1 MRIRAAV
8 TRGKAQPFI
17 IEDMD
22 VDEPRADEVLVKIV
36 ATGICHTDLV
46 VRDQWLPVPLP
57 IVLGHEGA
65 GIVEQ
70 VGQSVTKVQPGDH
83 VVLTYGRCGHCANCL
98 DGRPYYC
105 LHSYARS
112 YGGGRPD
119 GSTALHQNG
128 QPVHSHFFAQS
139 SFGTYALASE
149 GNVVK
154 VRQDAP
160 LDILG
165 PLGCGIQ
172 TGAGAVMNGLRPHVG
187 TSIAIFG
194 AGSVGL
200 SAIMAARVVGCTTII
215 GIDINSDRLTLAKEL
230 GATHTIH
237 GGETDSVEEIKRITG
252 GGVDFA
258 LEMTASPRVLRQA
271 VDALQ
276 VGGVCG
282 VIGVAPKGTEVSL
295 DMTGLLFGRAVRGI
309 RQGESNSDSFIPQLI
324 ELYMQGR
331 FPFDRLIE
339 FYPFDQINQAAED
352 TERGIAIKPVLRM
365 PDWHN

>member
-1 MRIRAAV
+1 MKITAAV
-8 TRGKAQPFI
+8 TREKAHPFV
-17 IEDMD
+17 IEE
-22 VDEPRADEVLVKIV
+22 VEIDEPRSDEVLVRIV
-36 ATGICHTDLV
+36 ATGICHTDLI

-65 GIVEQ
+65 GIVER
-70 VGQSVTKVQPGDH
+70 VGLSVTKVQPGDH
-83 VVLTYGRCGHCANCL
+83 VVLTYGRCGQCVSCL

-105 LHSYARS
+105 LHAYARS
-112 YGGGRPD
+112 YGGGRVD
-119 GSTALHQNG
+119 GSTALQQQG
-128 QPVHSHFFAQS
+128 RAIHSHFFAQS
-139 SFGTYALASE
+139 SFASYALANE

-154 VRQDAP
+154 VRQDVP

-194 AGSVGL
+194 TGSVGL

-215 GIDINSDRLTLAKEL
+215 GIDVKPSRLVLAQEL
-230 GATHTIH
+230 GATHIIR
-237 GGETDSVEEIKRITG
+237 GDETDAVEEIKRITG
-252 GGVDFA
+252 GGA
-258 LEMTASPRVLRQA
+258 NYTLEMTASPRVLRQA

-282 VIGVAPKGTEVSL
+282 VIGAAARGTEVSL
-295 DMTGLLFGRAVRGI
+295 EMTALLFGRAVRGI
-309 RQGESNSDSFIPQLI
+309 RQGESVSDSFIPQLI
-324 ELYMQGR
+324 ELYTQGR

-339 FYPFDQINQAAED
+339 FFSFDQINQAAED

-365 PDWHN
+365 PV

>member
-1 MRIRAAV
+1 MKITAAV
-8 TRGKAQPFI
+8 TRKKAQPFA
-17 IEDMD
+17 IEELDIE
-22 VDEPRADEVLVKIV
+22 EPRSDEVLVKVV
-36 ATGICHTDLV
+36 ATGICHTDLI

-65 GIVEQ
+65 GIVER

-83 VVLTYGRCGHCANCL
+83 VVLTYGRCGRCVNCL
-98 DGRPYYC
+98 EGRPYYC
-105 LHSYARS
+105 LHAYEQS
-112 YGGGRPD
+112 YGGGRAD

-128 QPVHSHFFAQS
+128 HAVHSHFFGQS
-139 SFGTYALASE
+139 SFATYALANE

-154 VRQDAP
+154 VRQEVP

-187 TSIAIFG
+187 ASIAIFG
-194 AGSVGL
+194 TGSVGL

-215 GIDINSDRLTLAKEL
+215 GIDVKPRRLALAEEL

-237 GGETDSVEEIKRITG
+237 GGETDAVEEIKRITG
-252 GGVDFA
+252 GGADYT

-282 VIGVAPKGTEVSL
+282 VIGAAAKGTEVSL
-295 DMTGLLFGRAVRGI
+295 EMTSLLFGRAVRGI
-309 RQGESNSDSFIPQLI
+309 RQGESVSDSFIPQLI
-324 ELYMQGR
+324 ELYIQGR

-339 FYPFDQINQAAED
+339 FFAFDHINQAAED

-365 PDWHN
+365 PG

>member
-1 MRIRAAV
+1 MKITAAMIRE
-8 TRGKAQPFI
+8 KAQPFV
-17 IEDMD
+17 IEE
-22 VDEPRADEVLVKIV
+22 VEIDEPRSDEVLVKIA
-36 ATGICHTDLV
+36 ATGICHTDLI

-65 GIVEQ
+65 GVVER

-83 VVLTYGRCGHCANCL
+83 VVLTYGRCGQCVNCL
-98 DGRPYYC
+98 EGRPYYC
-105 LHSYARS
+105 LHAYERS
-112 YGGGRPD
+112 YGGGRAD
-119 GSTALHQNG
+119 GSTALHQNR
-128 QPVHSHFFAQS
+128 QAVHSHFFAQS
-139 SFGTYALASE
+139 SFATYALANE

-154 VRQDAP
+154 VRQDVP

-187 TSIAIFG
+187 SSIAVFG
-194 AGSVGL
+194 VGSVGL

-215 GIDINSDRLTLAKEL
+215 GIDVKPSRLTLAKEL

-237 GGETDSVEEIKRITG
+237 GGETDAVEEIKRITG
-252 GGVDFA
+252 GGA
-258 LEMTASPRVLRQA
+258 HYTLEMTASPRVLRQA

-282 VIGVAPKGTEVSL
+282 VIGAAAKGTEVRL
-295 DMTGLLFGRAVRGI
+295 EMTALLFGRAVRGI
-309 RQGESNSDSFIPQLI
+309 RQGESVSDSFIPQLI

-339 FYPFDQINQAAED
+339 FFSFDQINQAAED
-352 TERGIAIKPVLRM
+352 TERGAAIKPVLRM
-365 PDWHN
+365 PG

>member
-1 MRIRAAV
+1 MKITAAV
-8 TRGKAQPFI
+8 TREKAQPFS
-17 IEDMD
+17 IEQLNIE
-22 VDEPRADEVLVKIV
+22 EPRPDEVLVKV
-36 ATGICHTDLV
+36 TATGICHTDLI

-65 GIVEQ
+65 GVVER

-83 VVLTYGRCGHCANCL
+83 VVLSYGRCGRCANCL
-98 DGRPYYC
+98 GGYPYYC
-105 LHSYARS
+105 LHAYEQS

-128 QPVHSHFFAQS
+128 QAVHSHFFGQS
-139 SFGTYALASE
+139 SFATYALANE
-149 GNVVK
+149 ANVVK
-154 VRQDAP
+154 VRRDVP

-165 PLGCGIQ
+165 PLGCGVQ

-194 AGSVGL
+194 TGSVGL

-215 GIDINSDRLTLAKEL
+215 GIDVKTDRLTLAKEL

-237 GGETDSVEEIKRITG
+237 GGEKDAVEEIKQITRG
-252 GGVDFA
+252 GA
-258 LEMTASPRVLRQA
+258 NYTLEMTASPRVLRQA

-282 VIGVAPKGTEVSL
+282 VIGAAAKGIEVSL
-295 DMTGLLFGRAVRGI
+295 EMTALLFGRAVRGI
-309 RQGESNSDSFIPQLI
+309 RQGESVSDSFIPQLI
-324 ELYMQGR
+324 ELYTQGR

-339 FYPFDQINQAAED
+339 FFSLDQINQAAED

-365 PDWHN
+365 PD

>member
-1 MRIRAAV
+1 MKITAAV
-8 TRGKAQPFI
+8 TREKAQPFA
-17 IEDMD
+17 IE
-22 VDEPRADEVLVKIV
+22 ELNIEQPRSDEVLVKV
-36 ATGICHTDLV
+36 TATGICHTDLI

-65 GIVEQ
+65 GVVER

-83 VVLTYGRCGHCANCL
+83 VVLSYGRCGRCVNCL
-98 DGRPYYC
+98 SGYPYYC
-105 LHSYARS
+105 LHAYEQS

-128 QPVHSHFFAQS
+128 QVIHSHFFGQS
-139 SFGTYALASE
+139 SFATYALANE

-154 VRQDAP
+154 VRRDVP

-165 PLGCGIQ
+165 PLGCGVQ

-194 AGSVGL
+194 TGSVGL

-215 GIDINSDRLTLAKEL
+215 GIDVKPDRLALAKEL

-237 GGETDSVEEIKRITG
+237 GGETNAVEEIKRITG
-252 GGVDFA
+252 GGA
-258 LEMTASPRVLRQA
+258 NYTLEMTASPRVLRQA

-282 VIGVAPKGTEVSL
+282 VIGAAAKGTEVSL
-295 DMTGLLFGRAVRGI
+295 EMTALLFGRAVRGI
-309 RQGESNSDSFIPQLI
+309 RQGESVSDSFIPQLI
-324 ELYMQGR
+324 ELYIQGR

-339 FYPFDQINQAAED
+339 FYSFDQINQAAEE
-352 TERGIAIKPVLRM
+352 TERGIAIKPILRM
-365 PDWHN
+365 PG